1 LIWRFDRFEDSLA
14 VMDRDRLASFLMDPI
29 PLLGG
34 SIGVGALL
42 ATGLVLVLVV
52 LLLRASQGR
61 RAAREAE
68 ADTAERLDAVLRSQ
82 AEITGR
88 MQTMAEIFG
97 TRQADLARTLSERLD
112 GMSTRVGHSIL
123 ETTRETKESLSA
135 LAERLAVIDRAQGRI
150 SDLAGEVVRL
160 QDILSNKQA
169 RGAFGQG
176 RMEAIVADALP
187 PGAFTFQA
195 TLSNGRRPD
204 CLVHMP
210 NKAPALVID
219 AKFPLE
225 AWSAFRGSE
234 ADVDRQLAAARLRR
248 DMDVHA
254 KAIAERYLLP
264 GETQDTA
271 FLFVPSESIFAELHE
286 HFEDIVQKAQRLRVV
301 IVSPS
306 LLMLSIQ
313 VVQAILK
320 DARMRQEAGRIQ
332 SEVRL
337 LMEDLT
343 RLDARVAA
351 LRTHFGQT
359 GRDVDQI
366 LISTE
371 KLLRRGER
379 IGEVELGPAPEAGA
393 VEPQERRIGA

>member
-1 LIWRFDRFEDSLA
+1 MDLETISAFLSKPVPLPGGTVGVGVLLSAGLGLLLLLA
-14 VMDRDRLASFLMDPI
+14 L
-29 PLLGG
+29 
-34 SIGVGALL
+34 VGAL
-42 ATGLVLVLVV
+42 
-52 LLLRASQGR
+52 RGR
-61 RAAREAE
+61 SAARQSAVET
-68 ADTAERLDAVLRSQ
+68 ADRLDAVLRSQ

-88 MQTMAEIFG
+88 MQTMAEILG
-97 TRQADLARTLSERLD
+97 TRQADLTRTVAERLD
-112 GMSTRVGHSIL
+112 GMSSRVGQSIL
-123 ETTRETKESLSA
+123 ETTRETKASLSA
-135 LAERLAVIDRAQGRI
+135 LSERLAVIDRAQGRI

-195 TLSNGRRPD
+195 TLSNGKRPD
-204 CLVHMP
+204 CLIHMP
-210 NKAPALVID
+210 NRSPALVID

-225 AWSAFRGSE
+225 AWSAFRESE
-234 ADVDRQLAAARLRR
+234 ADMDRQLAAARLRR

-254 KAIAERYLLP
+254 RAIAERYLLP

-286 HFEDIVQKAQRLRVV
+286 HFTDIVQKAQRLRVV
-301 IVSPS
+301 IVSPA

-313 VVQAILK
+313 VVQSILK

-332 SEVRL
+332 AEVRL
-337 LMEDLT
+337 LMEDLG

-351 LRTHFGQT
+351 LKTHFGQT

-379 IGEVELGPAPEAGA
+379 IADVELGPLDDAIGSTSQGHLAG
-393 VEPQERRIGA
+393 I